1 MTLPTPQKA
10 REKAP
15 TGGSSEGR
23 AGKAICLGG
32 REGEKHG
39 SGVRP
44 RSRREPE
51 QYRFWNEAHEGG
63 WGFRQKK
70 NKIRTEA
77 T

>member
-51 QYRFWNEAHEGG
+51 QYRFWNEAQKADGVSG
-63 WGFRQKK
+63 KK
-70 NKIRTEA
+70 NKIRTE
-77 T
+77 TT